1 MAKTDLQLAVQY
13 TYELCGKYESGE
25 YAIKNIN
32 KNRNV
37 GSTREFARFA
47 YLKYMLFLADSNNVI
62 NESEVNFICDC
73 LNIKASVQYMKRFL
87 NENKI
92 SQKSVCD
99 TLVQLLDF
107 FTDIDMLYGDPTGS
121 ISLLFIEMINSVG
134 IMLTAMD
141 GSADNFQT
149 TAIAQIM
156 VKLHSQRSAN
166 LMYWQSPLK
175 NRAAHV
181 PKEFCIKAN
190 SQDTTITSNK
200 KENVTAEITE
210 EIPETLDELMEKLH
224 SLTGL
229 KRVKEELDTLINF
242 IKVKKLREERGLP
255 KLSFSLH
262 MVFSGNP
269 GTGKTTVARLLAK
282 IYSKLGILRKGHLIE
297 TDRSDLV
304 SGYVGQTAIK
314 TEKVIE
320 TAMGGVLFI
329 DEAYTLTAST
339 GSNDF
344 GMEAVNTLLKEM
356 EDHRDDFIVIV
367 AGYPDEMEQ
376 FLESN
381 PGLNS
386 RFRTKIL
393 FEDYSP
399 PELMDI
405 FKNMCKNYALTP
417 TKEAELNVLKFFQK
431 RCAENNENFANA
443 RDVRNFVDSAISN
456 QANRIAKINGDISND
471 ILMSLELS
479 DVENIIL
486 N

>member
-13 TYELCGKYESGE
+13 TYELCGKYESKG
-25 YAIKNIN
+25 YTIQNIN
-32 KNRNV
+32 IP
-37 GSTREFARFA
+37 SREFARFA
-47 YLKYMLFLADSNNVI
+47 YLKYMLFLANSNNI
-62 NESEVNFICDC
+62 LNELEAKFICDC
-73 LNIKASVQYMKRFL
+73 LNIEVSVQYLKRFL
-87 NENKI
+87 YENKI
-92 SQKSVCD
+92 SQKSVSD

-107 FTDIDMLYGDPTGS
+107 FTDADMLYGHSTGS
-121 ISLLFIEMINSVG
+121 ISLLFIETINSVG

-141 GSADNFQT
+141 GSADVFQT
-149 TAIAQIM
+149 NAIAQIM
-156 VKLHSQRSAN
+156 VKLRSQRAAN
-166 LMYWQSPLK
+166 LRFWQSPLK
-175 NRAAHV
+175 NRAADI
-181 PKEFCIKAN
+181 PKDFCIKAN
-190 SQDTTITSNK
+190 SKDGTSLSNK
-200 KENVTAEITE
+200 ENITAEITE

-229 KRVKEELDTLINF
+229 KRVKEELDTLINL

-255 KLSFSLH
+255 NLSLSLH

-282 IYSKLGILRKGHLIE
+282 IYSKLGILRKGHLVE

-314 TEKVIE
+314 TEKVIK

-329 DEAYTLTAST
+329 DEAYTLTAGA

-399 PELMDI
+399 LELMEI

-417 TKEAELNVLKFFQK
+417 TKEAELNVLNFFQK

-456 QANRIAKINGDISND
+456 QANRIAKINGEISNE
-471 ILMSLELS
+471 ILTSLELS
-479 DVENIIL
+479 DVEHIIL

>member
-13 TYELCGKYESGE
+13 TYELCGKYGSKG
-25 YAIKNIN
+25 YALKNIN
-32 KNRNV
+32 KN
-37 GSTREFARFA
+37 GSPTREFARFA

-62 NESEVNFICDC
+62 NEAEVNFICEC
-73 LNIKASVQYMKRFL
+73 LNMETSVQYLKRFL

-99 TLVQLLDF
+99 TLAQLLDF
-107 FTDIDMLYGDPTGS
+107 FTDIDMLYGDPSGS
-121 ISLLFIEMINSVG
+121 ISLLFIETINSVG
-134 IMLTAMD
+134 IMLTVMD
-141 GSADNFQT
+141 GSADAFQT
-149 TAIAQIM
+149 NAIAQIM
-156 VKLHSQRSAN
+156 VKLHSQRATN
-166 LMYWQSPLK
+166 LMHWQSPLK
-175 NRAAHV
+175 NHAAHV
-181 PKEFCIKAN
+181 PKDFCIKSN
-190 SQDTTITSNK
+190 SQDDALTSNK
-200 KENVTAEITE
+200 KEDVTAEITE
-210 EIPETLDELMEKLH
+210 EIHETLDELMEQLH
-224 SLTGL
+224 GLTGL
-229 KRVKEELDTLINF
+229 KRVKEELDTLINL

-255 KLSFSLH
+255 NLSLSLH

-269 GTGKTTVARLLAK
+269 GTGKTTVARLLSK
-282 IYSKLGILRKGHLIE
+282 IYSKLGILRKGHLVE

-314 TEKVIE
+314 TEKIIK

-367 AGYPDEMEQ
+367 AGYPEEMEQ

-417 TKEAELNVLKFFQK
+417 TKEAELSVLKFFQK
-431 RCAENNENFANA
+431 RCEENNENFANA

-456 QANRIAKINGDISND
+456 QANRIAKISGDISND
-471 ILMSLELS
+471 ILTSLELS